1 MIPDSGNKV
10 TTIENRIVR
19 WLRGIGLVASLSPYL
34 VLIGVYS
41 DWFTGW
47 SIIGHAPVPM
57 LDDPNGIDLPAWTGY
72 LAYGAM
78 LLFIPAT
85 LLGLWGILYSSVLEI
100 PKNFRAFLV
109 LASPIGI
116 WLIGFAILRAD
127 PFGALEW
134 WFD

>member
-1 MIPDSGNKV
+1 MFPDSGNTV
-10 TTIENRIVR
+10 STLENRIAR
-19 WLRGIGLVASLSPYL
+19 RLRGMGLLASLSPYL
-34 VLIGVYS
+34 ILIGVYS
-41 DWFTGW
+41 DWFIGW

-78 LLFIPAT
+78 LLFVPAT
-85 LLGLWGILYSSVLEI
+85 LLGLWSILYTLVLEI
-100 PKNFRAFLV
+100 PKDFRTALV
-109 LASPIGI
+109 LSSPIGV